1 MKGKRF
7 ATPTGDP
14 SMRAAGYAQP
24 HSFSTPTA
32 GRWRSPGGVAE
43 RPPPREEPARPTQ
56 LRSHP
61 RPSAGPHAPSLT
73 PTPERRHRQLVSRS
87 PQSSVPGAS
96 VHHMLTEL
104 VDLSHSIAALLEQE
118 GGLSPTPPALTSSAR
133 QQEAG
138 LKTQEIERIVHRV
151 EAHFVDKIQ
160 TLEATNA
167 TLKEEVRQLRDALA
181 QAQVRSEHPKTAAAA
196 LRDVRGGLKDEIEAL
211 DALDKAWMGD
221 GGGGGAAAAQSEA
234 EQLRRVLLAEK
245 RQRLR
250 VEEQTQS
257 LTEQHA
263 KVVGTLE
270 RRLKKQEDQLYDLIA
285 AIDRGY
291 SGAPASPTRSTE
303 RGSSHRLPTPRHL
316 LRQQLA
322 QHQQTQRAL
331 QEYKENLRYESPSPT
346 QSDDAAAMAELGL
359 DDVRRTLESIR
370 SSKPLTV
377 QAQTQVKPKATPP
390 PAVNAAAVVA
400 DDDDDGNAT
409 VPSAPRHEEPEIVY
423 TSVSAFNAAA
433 PTPPPPPSQQQPA
446 QPPAAQKQALFSTRE
461 VDEITSF
468 LDNITKELESLD
480 AA

>member
-14 SMRAAGYAQP
+14 AMRHTGYAQP
-24 HSFSTPTA
+24 HSFSTPSA
-32 GRWRSPGGVAE
+32 GRWRSPAAAPD
-43 RPPPREEPARPTQ
+43 RQLREEPRVSQ

-61 RPSAGPHAPSLT
+61 RPSGAMNGAAAT
-73 PTPERRHRQLVSRS
+73 PTPERRQRALVSHS
-87 PQSSVPGAS
+87 TPSSVPSAS

-118 GGLSPTPPALTSSAR
+118 ATSPTPALTSSSSAR

-138 LKTQEIERIVHRV
+138 LKTQEIERIVRRV
-151 EAHFVDKIQ
+151 EAHFVDKVQ
-160 TLEATNA
+160 TLEATN
-167 TLKEEVRQLRDALA
+167 TNLKDEVRQLRAALEA
-181 QAQVRSEHPKTAAAA
+181 QSRTGSGKAAAA
-196 LRDVRGGLKDEIEAL
+196 PHDVRGGLREEIEAL
-211 DALDKAWMGD
+211 DALDRAWSSEGST
-221 GGGGGAAAAQSEA
+221 GAALTEA

-270 RRLKKQEDQLYDLIA
+270 RRLKKQEEQLYDLIA

-291 SGAPASPTRSTE
+291 TAVPGSPTRSSE

-331 QEYKENLRYESPSPT
+331 QEYKENLRFESPSPT
-346 QSDDAAAMAELGL
+346 QSDDVAAMEELGL

-377 QAQTQVKPKATPP
+377 REQTHAAPTTPTTAPAAAAAAAPPQTRVP
-390 PAVNAAAVVA
+390 PAAAP
-400 DDDDDGNAT
+400 
-409 VPSAPRHEEPEIVY
+409 PSSRHDEPEIVY
-423 TSVSAFNAAA
+423 TSVTSA
-433 PTPPPPPSQQQPA
+433 PTPPPPP
-446 QPPAAQKQALFSTRE
+446 PPPRTAFISRRE
-461 VDEITSF
+461 VDDITNF

>member
-1 MKGKRF
+1 
-7 ATPTGDP
+7 
-14 SMRAAGYAQP
+14 
-24 HSFSTPTA
+24 
-32 GRWRSPGGVAE
+32 
-43 RPPPREEPARPTQ
+43 
-56 LRSHP
+56 
-61 RPSAGPHAPSLT
+61 
-73 PTPERRHRQLVSRS
+73 
-87 PQSSVPGAS
+87 
-96 VHHMLTEL
+96 MLAEL
-104 VDLSHSIAALLEQE
+104 VDLSNSIAALLGQE
-118 GGLSPTPPALTSSAR
+118 ALSPTPALSSSAR
-133 QQEAG
+133 QLEAG

-160 TLEATNA
+160 TLEATNT
-167 TLKEEVRQLRDALA
+167 TLKDEVRQLREALQRA
-181 QAQVRSEHPKTAAAA
+181 QARSEGTKSAAAH
-196 LRDVRGGLKDEIEAL
+196 DVRGGLKEEIEAL
-211 DALDKAWMGD
+211 DALDKAWTRESD
-221 GGGGGAAAAQSEA
+221 GAAGLTEA

-291 SGAPASPTRSTE
+291 AGASSPTPTRSTE

-331 QEYKENLRYESPSPT
+331 QEYKENLRYEPPSPT
-346 QSDDAAAMAELGL
+346 QSDDVAAMEELDLG
-359 DDVRRTLESIR
+359 DVRRTLESIR

-377 QAQTQVKPKATPP
+377 KEQTQPQLE
-390 PAVNAAAVVA
+390 AAIDAA
-400 DDDDDGNAT
+400 
-409 VPSAPRHEEPEIVY
+409 PSAAPATSHPHTDPEIVS
-423 TSVSAFNAAA
+423 TSVSTTKAAT
-433 PTPPPPPSQQQPA
+433 PTPPPLPQHPA
-446 QPPAAQKQALFSTRE
+446 LVTTRE
-461 VDEITSF
+461 VDEITVF

>member
-1 MKGKRF
+1 VAAPER
-7 ATPTGDP
+7 AEPRAEPRAELRALHVHSQPQP
-14 SMRAAGYAQP
+14 SNG
-24 HSFSTPTA
+24 
-32 GRWRSPGGVAE
+32 
-43 RPPPREEPARPTQ
+43 PRVT
-56 LRSHP
+56 
-61 RPSAGPHAPSLT
+61 SLT
-73 PTPERRHRQLVSRS
+73 PTPERRQRGVLSNSTHA
-87 PQSSVPGAS
+87 SVTSTS

-118 GGLSPTPPALTSSAR
+118 GLPYMPALTSSAR

-138 LKTQEIERIVHRV
+138 LKTQEIERIVRRV

-167 TLKEEVRQLRDALA
+167 TLKDEVHQLREALSDA
-181 QAQVRSEHPKTAAAA
+181 QARSENGKVIATAVPSH
-196 LRDVRGGLKDEIEAL
+196 DVRGGLKEEMEAL
-211 DALDKAWMGD
+211 DALDKAWARD
-221 GGGGGAAAAQSEA
+221 GNGMTALSEA
-234 EQLRRVLLAEK
+234 EQLRQVLLAEK

-270 RRLKKQEDQLYDLIA
+270 RRLKKQEEQLYDLIA

-291 SGAPASPTRSTE
+291 TGTPASPTRSTE
-303 RGSSHRLPTPRHL
+303 RGPSSSSHRLPTPRHL

-346 QSDDAAAMAELGL
+346 PSEDVTAMEELGL

-370 SSKPLTV
+370 FSKPITV
-377 QAQTQVKPKATPP
+377 NEQQQPP
-390 PAVNAAAVVA
+390 PQKKPDAVGSAVAPTPFPSQYDERETVCTSVRATTATAAAEA
-400 DDDDDGNAT
+400 
-409 VPSAPRHEEPEIVY
+409 PS
-423 TSVSAFNAAA
+423 
-433 PTPPPPPSQQQPA
+433 TPPPPAHPSHR
-446 QPPAAQKQALFSTRE
+446 AAPSSTPE

-468 LDNITKELESLD
+468 LDNITKELESLG